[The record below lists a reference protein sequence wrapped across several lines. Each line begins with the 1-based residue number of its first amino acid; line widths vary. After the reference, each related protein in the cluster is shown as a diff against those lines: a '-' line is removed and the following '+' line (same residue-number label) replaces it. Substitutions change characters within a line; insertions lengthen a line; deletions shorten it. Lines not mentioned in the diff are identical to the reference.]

1 MRRKLL
7 DRLEHEGQV
16 GVTVAAPHRRADGE
30 EHEVG
35 FADRRGKLGREADP
49 PHAQIA
55 LEQLFEPRL
64 VDRHA
69 ALAELL
75 DPAGI
80 LVDAS
85 DLPAE
90 FREAGGGDEADIARP
105 NHANV
110 HETYP

>member
-1 MRRKLL
+1 M
-7 DRLEHEGQV
+7 
-16 GVTVAAPHRRADGE
+16 TVAAPHRRPDGE

-35 FADRRGKLGREADP
+35 FADRWRKFGREADP

-55 LEQLFEPRL
+55 LEQFFEPRL
-64 VDRHA
+64 VDRHV

-75 DPAGI
+75 DPTGI
-80 LVDAS
+80 FVDAS
-85 DLPAE
+85 DLPTE
-90 FREAGGGDEADIARP
+90 FREAGCRDQADIARP